1 MIRFRS
7 LQLRITA
14 LYSATFGLV
23 MLLVAVSLQW
33 AIASSADHKVRS
45 ELASSSKVIDRI
57 WSMRT
62 QELESVAR
70 PLALDF
76 GFREAV
82 ATDDDATIRSAL
94 INIAARIDLPNAFIV
109 KYDGRVVGM
118 TPDQDS
124 PYDGELW
131 DELDGGWH
139 SGALRIHDTTYQAV
153 AAEIKAPAL
162 IGWLV
167 LGRRIDSGEM
177 KELSGLSAVPVTAS
191 VVRRTDAGRWLYDQ
205 TDKPVA
211 ESGVVALLK
220 RMKPVADGKPA
231 DLSGKMGGNMVLARP
246 LGSSDGV
253 ATTALLLNFSIA
265 DALAEYNPLRLAVV
279 IAGLIGLIA
288 VAFASMRVARRIV
301 RPIAALEQAAKA
313 LEHGE
318 RTSVPVVSDDEIGKL
333 TGSFNAMSAEIVSRE
348 HHIRHMAY
356 HDALTDLPN
365 RLQLREELDRRLAT
379 IAHEGGAIA
388 VLCLDLDNFKMVND
402 TLGHRVG
409 DQLLKLVAARLAE
422 TAHGAFLARTGG
434 DEFCLLVDGDAAAAE
449 QLAPALI
456 ETLAQPASVS
466 GQFLRAGASIGIAEA
481 PGDALDADDLV
492 KHADLALHAAKAAGR
507 GGHRRFTVDLDAEAN
522 KRRAIEMDLHSA
534 IARGEFELYFQPLFD
549 LASNRISAFEAL
561 IRWHHPQEGL
571 VSPLDFIPIAEESG
585 LIVPIGEW
593 VLKEA
598 CRHAAEW
605 PDDIRVAVNF
615 STVQFASPGLVNLV
629 FQTLANSRLA
639 PGRLEVEITESLFLE
654 SSARVREILHGLKQI
669 GVRIALDDFGTG
681 FSSLSYLRK
690 FPFDK
695 IKIDRSFIIEL
706 LNEDE
711 ASAVV
716 KAITDLAA
724 ALDMETT
731 AEGVEE
737 PAQVEAL
744 RAHGCTTVQ
753 GYLFSKPVPASE
765 VPRLLAFDWG
775 GRAAASA

>member
-7 LQLRITA
+7 LESRMTA

-23 MLLVAVSLQW
+23 MLLVAASLQW
-33 AIASSADHKVRS
+33 AIASNADHKVRS
-45 ELASSSKVIDRI
+45 ELASSAKVIDRI

-76 GFREAV
+76 GFRGAV

-94 INIAARIDLPNAFIV
+94 VNIAGRIDLPNAFVV

-118 TPDQDS
+118 RPDEDS
-124 PYDGELW
+124 PYDEELW
-131 DELDGGWH
+131 DELDSGWH
-139 SGALRIHDTTYQAV
+139 SGALRINGKTYQAV
-153 AAEIKAPAL
+153 AAQIRAPAL

-167 LGRRIDSGEM
+167 LGRRIDAGEM
-177 KELSGLSAVPVTAS
+177 KDLSGLSAVPVTAA
-191 VVRRTDAGRWLYDQ
+191 VVRRTDAGRWVYDQ
-205 TDKPVA
+205 SDRPVGD
-211 ESGVVALLK
+211 SGIITLLK
-220 RMKPVADGKPA
+220 GMKPAADGEPA
-231 DLSGKMGGNMVLARP
+231 NLSGRMDGNMVLARP

-253 ATTALLLNFSIA
+253 ANTALLLNFSIA
-265 DALAEYNPLRLAVV
+265 DALAEYDPLRLAVV
-279 IAGLIGLIA
+279 LAGLIGLIA
-288 VAFASMRVARRIV
+288 VAFASTRVARRIV
-301 RPIAALEQAAKA
+301 RPIAALERAAKA
-313 LEHGE
+313 LERGE
-318 RTSVPVVSDDEIGKL
+318 RTTVPVVSEDEIGTL

-348 HHIRHMAY
+348 NRIRHMAY

-365 RLQLREELDRRLAT
+365 RLQLREELDRRLTAT
-379 IAHEGGAIA
+379 RAGGGAFA
-388 VLCLDLDNFKMVND
+388 VVCIDLDNFKMVND

-409 DQLLKLVAARLAE
+409 DQLLKLVAQRLVDSAD
-422 TAHGAFLARTGG
+422 GRFVARTGG
-434 DEFCLLVDGDAAAAE
+434 DEFCLLVDGDGAE
-449 QLAPALI
+449 AESLAPALI
-456 ETLAQPASVS
+456 DTLAQPASIA
-466 GQFLRAGASIGIAEA
+466 GHFLRAGASIGIAEA
-481 PGDALDADDLV
+481 PADALDADDLV

-507 GGHRRFTVDLDAEAN
+507 GRHRRFTADLDADAN
-522 KRRAIEMDLHSA
+522 NRRATEMDLHSA
-534 IARGEFELYFQPLFD
+534 IAHGEFELYFQPLFD
-549 LASNRISAFEAL
+549 LARNRISAFEAL
-561 IRWHHPQEGL
+561 IRWNHPQKGL
-571 VSPLDFIPIAEESG
+571 VSPLDFIPIAEETG

-598 CRHAAEW
+598 CHQAMTW

-615 STVQFASPGLVNLV
+615 STVQFARPGIVNLV
-629 FQTLANSRLA
+629 FQALATSGLA
-639 PGRLEVEITESLFLE
+639 PDRLEVEITESLFLE
-654 SSARVREILHGLKQI
+654 SSDSVREILHGLKQI

-706 LNEDE
+706 LSEQE

-753 GYLFSKPVPASE
+753 GYLFSKPVPAGKVPDLLE
-765 VPRLLAFDWG
+765 VKWERRVA
-775 GRAAASA
+775 

>member
-7 LQLRITA
+7 LQTRMTA

-33 AIASSADHKVRS
+33 AIAASAEQQVRS

-57 WSMRT
+57 WSMHT
-62 QELESVAR
+62 QELESVAG

-94 INIAARIDLPNAFIV
+94 TNIAGRIDLPNAFVV

-118 TPDQDS
+118 SPDQDS
-124 PYDGELW
+124 KYDAELW

-139 SGALRIHDTTYQAV
+139 SGALRIHGRTYQAV

-167 LGRRIDSGEM
+167 LGRRLDAGEM
-177 KELSGLSAVPVTAS
+177 KELSGLSAVPVSAA
-191 VVRRTDAGRWLYDQ
+191 VVRRTEAGQWVYDQ
-205 TDKPVA
+205 SDRPVGERGVTTLLARLKPN
-211 ESGVVALLK
+211 
-220 RMKPVADGKPA
+220 ADGKSA
-231 DLSGKMGGNMVLARP
+231 DLAEHLDDTMVLARP
-246 LGSSDGV
+246 LGVSDGV

-265 DALAEYNPLRLAVV
+265 DALAEYDPLRLAVV
-279 IAGLIGLIA
+279 IAGLVGLAA

-313 LEHGE
+313 LERGE
-318 RTSVPVVSDDEIGKL
+318 RTSLPVVSDDEIGTL

-348 HHIRHMAY
+348 QHIRHMAY

-365 RLQLREELDRRLAT
+365 RQRLREELDGRLAA
-379 IAHEGGAIA
+379 IAAKGGALA
-388 VLCLDLDNFKMVND
+388 VLCLDLDNFKSVND

-409 DQLLKLVAARLAE
+409 DQLLKLVAQRLSDA
-422 TAHGAFLARTGG
+422 ADGRFIARTGG
-434 DEFCLLVDGDAAAAE
+434 DEFCLLVDGGGDQA
-449 QLAPALI
+449 
-456 ETLAQPASVS
+456 ETLAATLIEQLEQPASIS
-466 GQFLRAGASIGIAEA
+466 GHFVRPSASIGISEA
-481 PGDALDADDLV
+481 PADTRDADDLV
-492 KHADLALHAAKAAGR
+492 KHADLALHAAKSAGR
-507 GGHRRFTVDLDAEAN
+507 GRHRRFTADLDADAN
-522 KRRAIEMDLHSA
+522 KRRAIEVDLHAA
-534 IARGEFELYFQPLFD
+534 IARGEFELYFQPLFN
-549 LASNRISAFEAL
+549 LTKNRFSAFEAL
-561 IRWHHPQEGL
+561 IRWNHPTKGMI
-571 VSPLDFIPIAEESG
+571 SPVEFIPIAEETG

-598 CRHAAEW
+598 CRQASTW
-605 PDDIRVAVNF
+605 PEDIRVAVNF
-615 STVQFASPGLVNLV
+615 STVQFATSGIVSLV
-629 FQTLANSRLA
+629 FQTLATSGLA
-639 PGRLEVEITESLFLE
+639 PDRLEVEITESLFLE
-654 SSARVREILHGLKQI
+654 SSDSVREILHGLKQI

-706 LNEDE
+706 LNEAD

-737 PAQVEAL
+737 PAQVDAL
-744 RAHGCTTVQ
+744 RAFGCTTVQ
-753 GYLFSKPVPASE
+753 GYLFSKPVPGRE
-765 VPRLLAFDWG
+765 VPRLLALDLSN
-775 GRAAASA
+775 RAA

>member
-7 LQLRITA
+7 LESRMTA

-23 MLLVAVSLQW
+23 MLLVAASLQW
-33 AIASSADHKVRS
+33 AIASNADHKVRS
-45 ELASSSKVIDRI
+45 ELASSAKVIDRI

-76 GFREAV
+76 GFRGAV

-94 INIAARIDLPNAFIV
+94 VNIAGRIDLPNAFVV

-118 TPDQDS
+118 RPDEDS
-124 PYDGELW
+124 PYDEELW
-131 DELDGGWH
+131 DELDSGWH
-139 SGALRIHDTTYQAV
+139 SGALRINGKTYQAV
-153 AAEIKAPAL
+153 AAQIRAPAL

-167 LGRRIDSGEM
+167 LGRRIDAGEM
-177 KELSGLSAVPVTAS
+177 KDLSGLSAVPVTAA
-191 VVRRTDAGRWLYDQ
+191 VVRRTDAGRWVYDQ
-205 TDKPVA
+205 SDRPVGD
-211 ESGVVALLK
+211 SGIITLLK
-220 RMKPVADGKPA
+220 GMKPAADGEPA
-231 DLSGKMGGNMVLARP
+231 NLSGRMDGNMVLARP

-253 ATTALLLNFSIA
+253 ANTALLLNFSIA
-265 DALAEYNPLRLAVV
+265 DALAEYDPLRLAVV
-279 IAGLIGLIA
+279 LAGLIGLIA
-288 VAFASMRVARRIV
+288 VAFASTRVARRIV
-301 RPIAALEQAAKA
+301 RPIAALERAAKA
-313 LEHGE
+313 LERGE
-318 RTSVPVVSDDEIGKL
+318 RTTVPVVSEDEIGTL

-348 HHIRHMAY
+348 NRIRHMAY

-365 RLQLREELDRRLAT
+365 RLQLREELDRRLTAT
-379 IAHEGGAIA
+379 RAGGSAFA
-388 VLCLDLDNFKMVND
+388 VVCIDLDNFKMVND

-409 DQLLKLVAARLAE
+409 DQLLKLVAQRLVDSAD
-422 TAHGAFLARTGG
+422 GRFVARTGG
-434 DEFCLLVDGDAAAAE
+434 DEFCLLVDGDGAE
-449 QLAPALI
+449 AESLAPALI
-456 ETLAQPASVS
+456 DTLAQPASIA
-466 GQFLRAGASIGIAEA
+466 GHFLRAGASIGIAEA
-481 PGDALDADDLV
+481 PADALDADDLV

-507 GGHRRFTVDLDAEAN
+507 GRHRRFTADLDADAN
-522 KRRAIEMDLHSA
+522 NRRATEMDLHSA
-534 IARGEFELYFQPLFD
+534 IAHGEFELYFQPLFD
-549 LASNRISAFEAL
+549 LARNRISAFEAL
-561 IRWHHPQEGL
+561 IRWNHPQKGL
-571 VSPLDFIPIAEESG
+571 VSPLDFIPIAEETG

-598 CRHAAEW
+598 CHQAMTW

-615 STVQFASPGLVNLV
+615 STVQFARPGIVNLV
-629 FQTLANSRLA
+629 FQALATSGLA
-639 PGRLEVEITESLFLE
+639 PDRLEVEITESLFLE
-654 SSARVREILHGLKQI
+654 SSDSVREILHGLKQI

-706 LNEDE
+706 LSEQE

-753 GYLFSKPVPASE
+753 GYLFSKPVPAGK
-765 VPRLLAFDWG
+765 VPELLELKWERRVA
-775 GRAAASA
+775 

>member
-1 MIRFRS
+1 VIRFRS
-7 LQLRITA
+7 LESRMTG
-14 LYSATFGLV
+14 LYSATFGFV
-23 MLLVAVSLQW
+23 MLLVAASLQW
-33 AIASSADHKVRS
+33 AIASNADHKVRS
-45 ELASSSKVIDRI
+45 ELASSAKVIDRI

-62 QELESVAR
+62 QELDSVAR

-94 INIAARIDLPNAFIV
+94 TNIAARIDLPNAFIV

-118 TPDQDS
+118 RPDEDS
-124 PYDGELW
+124 PYDAELW
-131 DELDGGWH
+131 AELDGGWH
-139 SGALRIHDTTYQAV
+139 SGALRIHGTTYQAV
-153 AAEIKAPAL
+153 AAEIRAPAL

-167 LGRRIDSGEM
+167 LGRRLDAGEI
-177 KELSGLSAVPVTAS
+177 KELSGLSAVPVTGA
-191 VVRRTDAGRWLYDQ
+191 VVRRTDAGQWVFDQ
-205 TDKPVA
+205 TDRPVRD
-211 ESGVVALLK
+211 SGVVALLK
-220 RMKPVADGKPA
+220 RMKPATDGMQADI
-231 DLSGKMGGNMVLARP
+231 SGRMGGNMVLARP

-253 ATTALLLNFSIA
+253 PTTALLMNFSIA
-265 DALAEYNPLRLAVV
+265 DALAEYDPLRLAVV
-279 IAGLIGLIA
+279 IAGLLGLVF
-288 VAFASMRVARRIV
+288 VAFASTRVARRIV
-301 RPIAALEQAAKA
+301 RPIAALERAAKA
-313 LEHGE
+313 LEQGE
-318 RTSVPVVSDDEIGKL
+318 RTTLPVVSQDEIGTL

-348 HHIRHMAY
+348 NRIRHMAY

-365 RLQLREELDRRLAT
+365 RQQLREELEQRLAELST
-379 IAHEGGAIA
+379 SGATLA
-388 VLCLDLDNFKMVND
+388 VLCLDLDNFKIVND

-409 DQLLKLVAARLAE
+409 DQLLKLVAQRLVESAE
-422 TAHGAFLARTGG
+422 GRFVARTGG
-434 DEFCLLVDGDAAAAE
+434 DEFCILVEGDHAAAE
-449 QLAPALI
+449 RLASVLI
-456 ETLAQPASVS
+456 DTLAQPASVA
-466 GQFLRAGASIGIAEA
+466 GHFLRAGASIGIAEA
-481 PGDALDADDLV
+481 PADALDADDLV

-507 GGHRRFTVDLDAEAN
+507 GCHRRFTAELDADAN
-522 KRRAIEMDLHSA
+522 RRRAIETDLHSA
-534 IARGEFELYFQPLFD
+534 IAHGEFELYFQPLFD
-549 LASNRISAFEAL
+549 LARNRISAFEAL
-561 IRWHHPQEGL
+561 IRWNHPQNGL
-571 VSPLDFIPIAEESG
+571 VSPLDFIAIAEETG

-598 CRHAAEW
+598 CRQAMSW

-615 STVQFASPGLVNLV
+615 STVQFARPGIVNLV
-629 FQTLANSRLA
+629 FQTLATSGLA
-639 PGRLEVEITESLFLE
+639 PERLEVEITESLFLE
-654 SSARVREILHGLKQI
+654 SSDSVREILHGLKQI

-706 LNEDE
+706 LSEKE

-753 GYLFSKPVPASE
+753 GYLFSKPVPASK
-765 VPRLLAFDWG
+765 VPDLLEIKWDRRVA
-775 GRAAASA
+775 

>member
-7 LQLRITA
+7 LESRMTA

-23 MLLVAVSLQW
+23 MLLVAASLQW
-33 AIASSADHKVRS
+33 AIASNADHKVRS
-45 ELASSSKVIDRI
+45 ELASSAKVIDRI

-76 GFREAV
+76 GFRGAV

-94 INIAARIDLPNAFIV
+94 VNIAGRIDLPNAFVV

-118 TPDQDS
+118 RPDEDS
-124 PYDGELW
+124 PYDEELW
-131 DELDGGWH
+131 DELDSGWH
-139 SGALRIHDTTYQAV
+139 SGALRINGKTYQAV
-153 AAEIKAPAL
+153 AAQIRAPAL

-167 LGRRIDSGEM
+167 LGRRIDAGEM
-177 KELSGLSAVPVTAS
+177 KDLSGLSAVPVTAA
-191 VVRRTDAGRWLYDQ
+191 VVRRTDAGRWVYDQ
-205 TDKPVA
+205 SDQPVGD
-211 ESGVVALLK
+211 SGIVTLLK
-220 RMKPVADGKPA
+220 GMKPAADGEPA
-231 DLSGKMGGNMVLARP
+231 NLSGRMDGNMVLARP

-253 ATTALLLNFSIA
+253 ANTALLLNFSIA
-265 DALAEYNPLRLAVV
+265 DALAEYDPLRLAVV
-279 IAGLIGLIA
+279 LAGLIGLIA
-288 VAFASMRVARRIV
+288 VAFASTRVARRIV
-301 RPIAALEQAAKA
+301 RPIAALERAAKA
-313 LEHGE
+313 LERGE
-318 RTSVPVVSDDEIGKL
+318 RTTVPVVSEDEIGTL

-348 HHIRHMAY
+348 NRIRHMAY

-365 RLQLREELDRRLAT
+365 RLQLREELDRRLTAT
-379 IAHEGGAIA
+379 RAGGGAFA
-388 VLCLDLDNFKMVND
+388 VVCIDLDNFKMVND

-409 DQLLKLVAARLAE
+409 DQLLKLVAQRLVDSAD
-422 TAHGAFLARTGG
+422 GRFVARTGG
-434 DEFCLLVDGDAAAAE
+434 DEFCLLVDGDGAE
-449 QLAPALI
+449 AESLAPALI
-456 ETLAQPASVS
+456 DTLAQPASIA
-466 GQFLRAGASIGIAEA
+466 GHFLRAGASIGIAEA
-481 PGDALDADDLV
+481 PADALDADDLV

-507 GGHRRFTVDLDAEAN
+507 GRHRRFTADLDADAN
-522 KRRAIEMDLHSA
+522 NRRATDMDLHSA
-534 IARGEFELYFQPLFD
+534 IAHGEFELYFEPLFD
-549 LASNRISAFEAL
+549 LARNRISAFEAL
-561 IRWHHPQEGL
+561 IRWNHPQKGL
-571 VSPLDFIPIAEESG
+571 VSPLDFIPIAEETG

-598 CRHAAEW
+598 CHQAMTW

-615 STVQFASPGLVNLV
+615 STVQFATPGIVNLV
-629 FQTLANSRLA
+629 FQTLAASRLA
-639 PGRLEVEITESLFLE
+639 PDRLEIEITESLFLE
-654 SSARVREILHGLKQI
+654 SSDSVREILHGLKQI

-706 LNEDE
+706 LSEQE

-753 GYLFSKPVPASE
+753 GYLFSKPVPAGK
-765 VPRLLAFDWG
+765 VPELLELKWERRVA
-775 GRAAASA
+775 

>member
-7 LQLRITA
+7 LESRMTA

-23 MLLVAVSLQW
+23 MLLVAASLQW
-33 AIASSADHKVRS
+33 AIASNADHKVRS
-45 ELASSSKVIDRI
+45 ELASSAKVIDRI

-76 GFREAV
+76 GFRGAV

-94 INIAARIDLPNAFIV
+94 VNIAGRIDLPNAFVV

-118 TPDQDS
+118 RPDEDS
-124 PYDGELW
+124 PYDEELW
-131 DELDGGWH
+131 DELDSGWH
-139 SGALRIHDTTYQAV
+139 SGALRINGKTYQAV
-153 AAEIKAPAL
+153 AAQIRAPAL

-167 LGRRIDSGEM
+167 LGRRIDAGEM
-177 KELSGLSAVPVTAS
+177 KDLSGLSAVPVTAA
-191 VVRRTDAGRWLYDQ
+191 VVRRTDAGRWVYDQ
-205 TDKPVA
+205 SDRPVGD
-211 ESGVVALLK
+211 SGIITLLK
-220 RMKPVADGKPA
+220 GMKPAADGEPA
-231 DLSGKMGGNMVLARP
+231 NLSGRMDGNMVLARP

-253 ATTALLLNFSIA
+253 ANTALLLNFSIA
-265 DALAEYNPLRLAVV
+265 DALAEYDPLRLAVV
-279 IAGLIGLIA
+279 LAGLIGLIA
-288 VAFASMRVARRIV
+288 VAFASTRVARRIV
-301 RPIAALEQAAKA
+301 RPIAALERAAKA
-313 LEHGE
+313 LERGE
-318 RTSVPVVSDDEIGKL
+318 RTTVPVVSEDEIGTL

-348 HHIRHMAY
+348 NRIRHMAY

-365 RLQLREELDRRLAT
+365 RLQLREELDRRLTAT
-379 IAHEGGAIA
+379 RAGGGAFA
-388 VLCLDLDNFKMVND
+388 VVCIDLDNFKMVND

-409 DQLLKLVAARLAE
+409 DQLLKLVAQRLVDSAD
-422 TAHGAFLARTGG
+422 GRFVARTGG
-434 DEFCLLVDGDAAAAE
+434 DEFCLLVDGDGAE
-449 QLAPALI
+449 AESLAPALI
-456 ETLAQPASVS
+456 DTLAQPASIA
-466 GQFLRAGASIGIAEA
+466 GHFLRAGASIGIAEA
-481 PGDALDADDLV
+481 PADALDADDLV

-507 GGHRRFTVDLDAEAN
+507 GRHRRFTADLDADAN
-522 KRRAIEMDLHSA
+522 NRRATEMDLHSA
-534 IARGEFELYFQPLFD
+534 IAHGEFELYFQPLFD
-549 LASNRISAFEAL
+549 LARNRISAFEAL
-561 IRWHHPQEGL
+561 IRWNHPQKGL
-571 VSPLDFIPIAEESG
+571 VSPLDFIPIAEETG

-598 CRHAAEW
+598 CHQAMTW

-615 STVQFASPGLVNLV
+615 STVQFARPGIVNLV
-629 FQTLANSRLA
+629 FQALATSGLA
-639 PGRLEVEITESLFLE
+639 PDRLEVEITESLFLE
-654 SSARVREILHGLKQI
+654 SSDSVREILHGLKQI

-706 LNEDE
+706 LSEQE

-753 GYLFSKPVPASE
+753 GYLFSKPVPAGK
-765 VPRLLAFDWG
+765 VPELLELKWERRVA
-775 GRAAASA
+775 

>member
-1 MIRFRS
+1 MLFRFRS
-7 LQLRITA
+7 LESRITA

-23 MLLVAVSLQW
+23 MLLVAASLQW
-33 AIASSADHKVRS
+33 AIASNADHKVRS
-45 ELASSSKVIDRI
+45 ELTSSARVIDRI
-57 WSMRT
+57 WSMRS
-62 QELESVAR
+62 QELDSVAR

-94 INIAARIDLPNAFIV
+94 SNIAARIDLPNAFIV

-118 TPDQDS
+118 RPDQDS
-124 PYDGELW
+124 PYDEELW
-131 DELDGGWH
+131 DELDSGWH
-139 SGALRIHDTTYQAV
+139 SGALRINGTTYQAV
-153 AAEIKAPAL
+153 AAEIRAPAL

-167 LGRRIDSGEM
+167 LGRRIDAGEM
-177 KELSGLSAVPVTAS
+177 KELSGLSAVPVTAA
-191 VVRRTDAGRWLYDQ
+191 VVRRTEAGRWVYDQ
-205 TDKPVA
+205 SDRPIND
-211 ESGVVALLK
+211 GGIVALLK
-220 RMKPVADGKPA
+220 RMKPAGQGEPA
-231 DLSGKMGGNMVLARP
+231 DLSGRMAGNMVLARP

-253 ATTALLLNFSIA
+253 ANTALLLNFSIA
-265 DALAEYNPLRLAVV
+265 DALAEYDPLRLAVV

-288 VAFASMRVARRIV
+288 VAFASTRVARRIV
-301 RPIAALEQAAKA
+301 RPIVALEEAAKA
-313 LEHGE
+313 LERGE
-318 RTSVPVVSDDEIGKL
+318 RTSVPVVSKDEIGAL
-333 TGSFNAMSAEIVSRE
+333 TGSFNTMSAEIVSRE
-348 HHIRHMAY
+348 NRIRHMAY

-365 RLQLREELDRRLAT
+365 RLQLREELDRRLA
-379 IAHEGGAIA
+379 AIGQHGHALA

-409 DQLLKLVAARLAE
+409 DQLLKLVAQRLVESAQ
-422 TAHGAFLARTGG
+422 GRFVARTGG
-434 DEFCLLVDGDAAAAE
+434 DEFCLLVDGDGAE
-449 QLAPALI
+449 AERLAPALI
-456 ETLAQPASVS
+456 ETLAQPASVA
-466 GQFLRAGASIGIAEA
+466 GHFLRAGASIGIAEA

-507 GGHRRFTVDLDAEAN
+507 GRHRRFTPDLDADAN
-522 KRRAIEMDLHSA
+522 NRRAVEMDLHNA

-549 LASNRISAFEAL
+549 LAKNRISAFEAL
-561 IRWHHPQEGL
+561 IRWNHPQKGL
-571 VSPLDFIPIAEESG
+571 VSPLDFIPIAEETG

-598 CRHAAEW
+598 CRQAMTW

-615 STVQFASPGLVNLV
+615 STVQFATSGIANLV
-629 FQTLANSRLA
+629 FQTLANSGLA
-639 PGRLEVEITESLFLE
+639 ADRLEVEITESLFLE
-654 SSARVREILHGLKQI
+654 YSDSVREILHGLKQI

-706 LNEDE
+706 LNEAE

-753 GYLFSKPVPASE
+753 GYLFSKPVPAAE
-765 VPRLLAFDWG
+765 VQDLLEIKWERRVA
-775 GRAAASA
+775 

>member
-7 LQLRITA
+7 LESRMTA

-23 MLLVAVSLQW
+23 MLLVAASLQW
-33 AIASSADHKVRS
+33 AIASNADHKVRS
-45 ELASSSKVIDRI
+45 ELASSAKVIDRI

-76 GFREAV
+76 GFRGAV

-94 INIAARIDLPNAFIV
+94 VNIAGRIDLPNAFVV

-118 TPDQDS
+118 RPDEDS
-124 PYDGELW
+124 PYDEELW
-131 DELDGGWH
+131 DELDSGWH
-139 SGALRIHDTTYQAV
+139 SGALRINGKTYQAV
-153 AAEIKAPAL
+153 AAQIRAPAL

-167 LGRRIDSGEM
+167 LGRRIDAGEM
-177 KELSGLSAVPVTAS
+177 KDLSGLSAVPVTAA
-191 VVRRTDAGRWLYDQ
+191 VVRRTDAGRWVYDQ
-205 TDKPVA
+205 SDQPVGD
-211 ESGVVALLK
+211 SGIVTLLK
-220 RMKPVADGKPA
+220 GMKPAADGEPA
-231 DLSGKMGGNMVLARP
+231 NLSGRMDGNMVLARP

-253 ATTALLLNFSIA
+253 ANTALLLNFSIA
-265 DALAEYNPLRLAVV
+265 DALAEYDPLRLAVV
-279 IAGLIGLIA
+279 LAGLIGLIA
-288 VAFASMRVARRIV
+288 VAFASTRVARRIV
-301 RPIAALEQAAKA
+301 RPIAALERAAKA
-313 LEHGE
+313 LERGE
-318 RTSVPVVSDDEIGKL
+318 RTTVPVVSEDEIGTL

-348 HHIRHMAY
+348 NRIRHMAY

-365 RLQLREELDRRLAT
+365 RLQLREELDRRLTAT
-379 IAHEGGAIA
+379 RAGGGAFA
-388 VLCLDLDNFKMVND
+388 VVCIDLDNFKMVND

-409 DQLLKLVAARLAE
+409 DQLLKLVAQRLVDSAD
-422 TAHGAFLARTGG
+422 GRFVARTGG
-434 DEFCLLVDGDAAAAE
+434 DEFCLLVDGDGAE
-449 QLAPALI
+449 AESLAPALI
-456 ETLAQPASVS
+456 DTLAQPASIA
-466 GQFLRAGASIGIAEA
+466 GHFLRAGASIGIAEA
-481 PGDALDADDLV
+481 PADALDADDLV

-507 GGHRRFTVDLDAEAN
+507 GRHRRFTADLDADAN
-522 KRRAIEMDLHSA
+522 NRRATEMDLHSA
-534 IARGEFELYFQPLFD
+534 IAHGEFELYFQPLFD
-549 LASNRISAFEAL
+549 LARNRISAFEAL
-561 IRWHHPQEGL
+561 IRWNHPQKGL
-571 VSPLDFIPIAEESG
+571 VSPLDFIPIAEETG

-598 CRHAAEW
+598 CHQAMTW

-615 STVQFASPGLVNLV
+615 STVQFARPGIVNLV
-629 FQTLANSRLA
+629 FQALATSGLA
-639 PGRLEVEITESLFLE
+639 PDRLEVEITESLFLE
-654 SSARVREILHGLKQI
+654 SSDSVREILHGLKQI

-706 LNEDE
+706 LSEQE

-753 GYLFSKPVPASE
+753 GYLFSKPVPAGK
-765 VPRLLAFDWG
+765 VPELLELKWERRVA
-775 GRAAASA
+775 